1 MSQKIKTSVEIDGS
15 LSASQ
20 IANATTDTDKFLV
33 SDGGTIKYRTGAEL
47 ATDLGI
53 SSGTTSKVQH
63 QVKAGVAI
71 NKGQAVYVTSADGT
85 NMIVGLASNASEATS
100 SKTMGLL
107 NATVVANGFADVVT
121 EGLLDGLDT
130 STAAVGNPVWL
141 GTGGNLIYG
150 LANKP
155 YAPNHLVFIGIV
167 TRVNANNGEIF
178 VKVQNGFEL
187 DEIHDIDLKT
197 TTKVNGHLLGY
208 NGSLWVNKT
217 IAEWLGYTPY
227 NASNPAGYISSYTET
242 DPTVPSHV
250 KSITTT
256 NISNW
261 NTAYGWGN
269 HASAGYLTSYTETDT
284 LASVTGRGA
293 ITSGDIYT
301 PNNGGIFFNGNGVY
315 GSGIFGRN
323 FGQDLGLNAG
333 GLERVSIASNGA
345 VTANVSFRS
354 PIIYDSNDTTYYAD
368 FSSTSNSLYLAGQIY
383 TTKSTGTLISING
396 VDTIG
401 YNSTTGGAYLK
412 GTGNSYI
419 YGGGLYFDGS
429 VHQTLIHTGN
439 ISSYAVPTSR
449 TITIN
454 GTSYDLSANRSWTVT
469 ASETDTLATV
479 TARGNTTTASITAA
493 SVIIPSFETAANVL
507 SFRSGIP
514 DGTNVGIRAKAT
526 VTANRDGLEL
536 LGYNGIDFSINN
548 GNTVAGKFN
557 NYGQFLVNAASS
569 GYGANLYGYNL
580 GMRGNTSQAYMSIAL
595 SNQTLD
601 TQGLIVG
608 IDTGYARFHVRDSKP
623 ISFANGDVERMTLD
637 TSANL
642 IANGSVRTP
651 IFYDSNNT
659 GFYGDFAST
668 SNFNKLLL
676 NSENSFNTTTPGLTS
691 YGLTLMGGT
700 SDYANGITW
709 TWGNTNSQAGVY
721 VQSSGAYGT
730 KMYFATTDSFATGAK
745 TAMAIDHSG
754 NVSLNRG
761 TFSNGSVWINNG
773 VNYNSYNENI
783 RLFNATNGV
792 SVIAFGAS
800 GTSGTPQS
808 SILGFSDRLE
818 IRVGSNGT
826 AVQRNYDNYV
836 EAMGSSRAPIFY
848 DSNNTGYYVDP
859 ASTSNLNGL
868 TVAGTISGNV
878 SGTARKINIGS
889 AQTITDLNISV
900 GDAGSVMFDTFQ
912 SGALNKPVSGNN
924 ANGVLTFSMAHGPQY
939 GKQIAFADDDDLYI
953 RRLSANSYASWRKIL
968 HSGNYT
974 SFNYFDMPYGGNE
987 ISGMGP
993 ITNWD
998 SRPGV
1003 GMAGFGI
1010 NWHTGVS
1017 ISGYGGYGGVRLYA
1031 SGYPTHSGSVLRL
1044 EASDSVKT
1052 YGTFTNDSSVRSPIF
1067 YDSNDTTYYVD
1078 PAGSATRA
1086 AFLNGNLWINPKPES
1101 YGEGVTFN
1109 MPTQGTWGG
1118 LRWYRNGPAGSY
1130 AGNWAF
1136 GYFGNESNNDV
1147 GFHNGTNGWR
1157 LDHSFNMTSVG
1168 SVRSPVFYDSND
1180 TSYYLDPNNTSRVT
1194 AVVADNLYSINN
1206 IYLESN
1212 YGSSVIGLYNS
1223 TRYQGVYSMGSAYK
1237 LALDGTTTGNLYG
1250 LAWAHPNAGGVSGN
1264 LNTHGLLA
1272 MENGTWLASL
1282 TGSTRARDDM
1292 RAPIFY
1298 DNNDTTYYSDPA
1310 STSGECARFAG
1321 GIVVSRGNVTGN
1333 GIILADDGD
1342 IVDLND
1348 GYCAMR
1354 FSSGVR
1360 IHAGNRTG
1368 GVVHTLH
1375 SNGTFTASGDVVA
1388 YSDERV
1394 KENIN
1399 TIEYALDKV
1408 KALRGV
1414 TYNRTDKKDKSE
1426 KVGVIAQEIKEVL
1439 PQVVFEQEDGMLG
1452 VSYGNITAVLIE
1464 AIKEQQTQIE
1474 ELKEL
1479 VNKLINK

>member
-15 LSASQ
+15 LTASQ

-33 SDGGTIKYRTGAEL
+33 SDGGTVKYRTGAEL
-47 ATDLGI
+47 ASDLGI
-53 SSGTTSKVQH
+53 ASGSTSKVQH

-121 EGLLDGLDT
+121 EGLLDGLNT
-130 STAAVGNPVWL
+130 STATVGDPVWL
-141 GTGGNLIYG
+141 GTSGNLIYG
-150 LANKP
+150 LVNKP

-187 DEIHDIDLKT
+187 DEIHDVDLKT

-242 DPTVPSHV
+242 DTLASVTGRGALTNTPIAISAGTLNHV
-250 KSITTT
+250 TLGDRFNLIGGSNFHITNNAYYDSGFKYKFADLATKLALQADGILSYQTAVTGTIGASVTFDTRFSIDSAGNLLSTGSMLSP
-256 NISNW
+256 IFYDSN
-261 NTAYGWGN
+261 NTAYYVDPASTSNLNALNIGNAKLRWGGNTTPTLGLPFSGSANAFWIDVNDGDTGGLMVDNEGVTVYGAGDNGYVFRVIDEDVYQATTNVAASTTFQVSQGQNGGGFIKGNFDISGTLTASGYNKTNWDTAFGWGN
-269 HASAGYLTSYTETDT
+269 HASAGY
-284 LASVTGRGA
+284 
-293 ITSGDIYT
+293 
-301 PNNGGIFFNGNGVY
+301 
-315 GSGIFGRN
+315 
-323 FGQDLGLNAG
+323 
-333 GLERVSIASNGA
+333 
-345 VTANVSFRS
+345 
-354 PIIYDSNDTTYYAD
+354 
-368 FSSTSNSLYLAGQIY
+368 
-383 TTKSTGTLISING
+383 
-396 VDTIG
+396 
-401 YNSTTGGAYLK
+401 
-412 GTGNSYI
+412 
-419 YGGGLYFDGS
+419 
-429 VHQTLIHTGN
+429 
-439 ISSYAVPTSR
+439 VPASR

-479 TARGNTTTASITAA
+479 TSRGALTSGNIFTPVNGGLFFNGNGLYGSGVYGSGNDLWFNAGSTQKAA
-493 SVIIPSFETAANVL
+493 LNSAGDF
-507 SFRSGIP
+507 
-514 DGTNVGIRAKAT
+514 
-526 VTANRDGLEL
+526 TANNSLR
-536 LGYNGIDFSINN
+536 
-548 GNTVAGKFN
+548 A
-557 NYGQFLVNAASS
+557 
-569 GYGANLYGYNL
+569 
-580 GMRGNTSQAYMSIAL
+580 
-595 SNQTLD
+595 
-601 TQGLIVG
+601 
-608 IDTGYARFHVRDSKP
+608 
-623 ISFANGDVERMTLD
+623 
-637 TSANL
+637 
-642 IANGSVRTP
+642 P
-651 IFYDSNNT
+651 IFYDSNDT
-659 GFYGDFAST
+659 TYYGDFAST
-668 SNFNKLLL
+668 SNFRNLLL
-676 NSENSFNTTTPGLTS
+676 NNQTTINTTTPGLTS
-691 YGLTLMGGT
+691 YGLTFMGGN
-700 SDYANGITW
+700 SDQANGMTW
-709 TWGNTNSQAGVY
+709 TWGNTNAQAGIY

-745 TAMAIDHSG
+745 TAMAIDHYG

-761 TFSNGSVWINNG
+761 TFNNGSVWINNG

-818 IRVGSNGT
+818 IRVGANGT

-868 TVAGTISGNV
+868 TVTGTISGNI
-878 SGTARKINIGS
+878 SGS
-889 AQTITDLNISV
+889 A
-900 GDAGSVMFDTFQ
+900 GS
-912 SGALNKPVSGNN
+912 
-924 ANGVLTFSMAHGPQY
+924 
-939 GKQIAFADDDDLYI
+939 AF
-953 RRLSANSYASWRKIL
+953 
-968 HSGNYT
+968 G
-974 SFNYFDMPYGGNE
+974 MPYDGNG

-993 ITNWD
+993 ISTWD

-1118 LRWYRNGPAGSY
+1118 LRWYRNGSAGNY
-1130 AGNWAF
+1130 VGNWAF

-1157 LDHSFNMTSVG
+1157 LDHSFNMTATG